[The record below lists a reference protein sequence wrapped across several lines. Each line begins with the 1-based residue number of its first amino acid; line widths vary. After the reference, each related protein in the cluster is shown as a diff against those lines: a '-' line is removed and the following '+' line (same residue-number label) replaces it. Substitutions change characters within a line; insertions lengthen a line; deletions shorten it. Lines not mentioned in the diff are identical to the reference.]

1 MMNDRKPTIRE
12 VLLAEDSALPKAH
25 RIIASD
31 FAKAE
36 VVSQVEWRDSLLER
50 QARLWTDLRWHLVV
64 AETGSRGLRV
74 ATDWYLGNL
83 NAGVIGYLGVAR
95 WARGLG
101 LGPRLLGRFVSL
113 FQRDARRVLRR
124 PLQGVIGEIARDN
137 PWLATLHKR
146 NNVVALDFPYLQ
158 PSLWH
163 SESPVPLVMY
173 YESLDRVRRGLPAQ
187 RVRQALYTIWRRIYR
202 IRRPLADAAFRQM
215 LDALADRTFVGRVRT
230 SGSGGGSGRRAAG

>member
-1 MMNDRKPTIRE
+1 MMTERKPTIRE
-12 VLLAEDSALPKAH
+12 VLLAEDSALRKAH
-25 RIIASD
+25 RIIARD
-31 FAKAE
+31 FAKAA
-36 VVSQVEWRDSLLER
+36 VVSQAGWRDSLLER
-50 QARLWTDLRWHLVV
+50 QAQLWTDLRWHLVV

-113 FQRDARRVLRR
+113 FQRAARRVLRR
-124 PLQGVIGEIARDN
+124 PLQGVIGEIARVN
-137 PWLATLHKR
+137 PWLATLLKR
-146 NNVVALDFPYLQ
+146 TNVVALDFPYLQ

-163 SESPVPLVMY
+163 SESPVPLVLY
-173 YESLDRVRRGLPAQ
+173 PESLHRVRRGLPAQ

-202 IRRPLADAAFRQM
+202 MRGPRADAAFRQM
-215 LDALADRTFVGRVRT
+215 FDAPADRTFVGRVKT
-230 SGSGGGSGRRAAG
+230 SGGGGSGRRATG